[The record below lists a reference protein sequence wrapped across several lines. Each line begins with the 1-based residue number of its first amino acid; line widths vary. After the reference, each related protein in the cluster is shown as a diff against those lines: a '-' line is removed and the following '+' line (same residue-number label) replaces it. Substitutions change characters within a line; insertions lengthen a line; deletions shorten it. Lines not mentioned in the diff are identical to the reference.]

1 MKVKLKQAFAGMV
14 LTACMG
20 ITNAGETPSILG
32 SIEYQALSQQEMAQ
46 IVGQYGGSLAG
57 GVIESW
63 RTNPPVSVNGTK
75 LGAGVEMQPPS
86 PRTRPR

>member
-1 MKVKLKQAFAGMV
+1 MKRKLKHVMAGT
-14 LTACMG
+14 LLSACVG
-20 ITNAGETPSILG
+20 ITYAGDAPRIVG